1 MLRCSFSWL
10 GDEILHRESFC
21 VLVHLGHVVP
31 LPEGVLV
38 EDNVAQH
45 VSSSPRRIIEPVH
58 LAPDFVADEDD
69 LQSLEI
75 ELDEMGMRD
84 LHVRDVVEHSEMMYR
99 RLREWFVLEVFRG
112 WQFAAGK
119 NRNK

>member
-1 MLRCSFSWL
+1 M
-10 GDEILHRESFC
+10 
-21 VLVHLGHVVP
+21 
-31 LPEGVLV
+31 
-38 EDNVAQH
+38 
-45 VSSSPRRIIEPVH
+45 SSPSRRIIESVC
-58 LAPDFVADEDD
+58 LAPEFVADEDD

-84 LHVRDVVEHSEMMYR
+84 LHVRDVVEHSKMMYRRLLEHSEMMYR
-99 RLREWFVLEVFRG
+99 RLREWFVLEVFRR